1 VSDRPP
7 VVDRLQIERATINKH
22 AERALG
28 LALANISRQ
37 LDRLIELLEARP

>member
-1 VSDRPP
+1 M
-7 VVDRLQIERATINKH
+7 IERATVGKH

-28 LALANISRQ
+28 MALANISRQ